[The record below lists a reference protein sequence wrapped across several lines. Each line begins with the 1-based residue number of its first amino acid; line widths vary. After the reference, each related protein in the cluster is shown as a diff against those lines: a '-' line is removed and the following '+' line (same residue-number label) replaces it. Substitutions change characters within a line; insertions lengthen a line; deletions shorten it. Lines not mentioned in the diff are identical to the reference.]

1 MFLLLLP
8 FKLEVKAPLGKMEVE
23 IESFGG
29 GGGGGGWGWDNVQ
42 SPLVQFQLLLSPTVY
57 SPPNVPAIHSARMNI
72 ERS

>member
-1 MFLLLLP
+1 
-8 FKLEVKAPLGKMEVE
+8 MEVE

-29 GGGGGGWGWDNVQ
+29 GVGGGGGGGWDNVQ